1 MVEPLVRHIIEHSSG
16 RCKVEVPGDAVV
28 QLAHLSPRFHVCSV
42 GDERVP
48 LESAQNFANLTS
60 ASIRFFSMG
69 WA

>member
-16 RCKVEVPGDAVV
+16 RCKVEVPGELGALV
-28 QLAHLSPRFHVCSV
+28 SRFYVCSV

-60 ASIRFFSMG
+60 ASTRFFSMG